1 MFNYCSPRVKH
12 KVVAGDFAKP
22 EIPVMANCLS
32 QAGVPPSPEAHE
44 LDPDHSLFKWLV
56 TDHNANRNAVF
67 SKETAE
73 TAGVCTQGGTGVSRS
88 RFCI

>member
-12 KVVAGDFAKP
+12 KVDAGDFAKP

-44 LDPDHSLFKWLV
+44 
-56 TDHNANRNAVF
+56 T
-67 SKETAE
+67 
-73 TAGVCTQGGTGVSRS
+73 
-88 RFCI
+88 